1 MGNRLDVV
9 RYVIEYRGDMHA
21 EMTFITSNLRM
32 GGEILK
38 ERYGDRVS
46 SRLQEMCNY
55 LVIKGKDRRKTQKG
69 TPVTDSVKVAQV
81 FGKMHKN
88 IMKSIRNIMGSA
100 QNLANEHWFAETTYT
115 DAQGKRQPMFLMN
128 RDGFS
133 LLTMSLTG
141 EKAMAFKVAFI
152 NAFNKMEETIKGLAP
167 ASPAIPQTFAQ
178 ALRLAAE
185 QAETI
190 ESQQKQIE
198 AQAPKVAFAT
208 AIINSPS
215 SCGIDE
221 LAKILKQNGVDF
233 GEIRLF
239 QWLRDNE
246 YLCSV
251 GTARNQPT
259 QKALDLGLFELKPQT
274 WTNPRTDEVMTTTRT
289 MVTGKG
295 KEYFINKFIYNAERK
310 KSQ

>member
-1 MGNRLDVV
+1 MN
-9 RYVIEYRGDMHA
+9 
-21 EMTFITSNLRM
+21 
-32 GGEILK
+32 EIIQ
-38 ERYGDRVS
+38 S
-46 SRLQEMCNY
+46 SVY
-55 LVIKGKDRRKTQKG
+55 TTQKG
-69 TPVTDSVKVAQV
+69 TPVTDSLKVAKV
-81 FGKMHKN
+81 FGKRHDN
-88 IMKSIRNIMGSA
+88 VLKSIRNICRPK
-100 QNLANEHWFAETTYT
+100 NLGEQSEQSKWFFESSYNDAN
-115 DAQGKRQPMFLMN
+115 GVKRPMYIMN

-133 LLTMSLTG
+133 LLAMGLTG

-152 NAFNKMEETIKGLAP
+152 EQFNRMEASIKELAP
-167 ASPAIPQTFAQ
+167 AATPAIPQTFAQ

-190 ESQQKQIE
+190 EAQQKQLE
-198 AQAPKVAFAT
+198 EQAPKVAFAT

-221 LAKILKQNGVDF
+221 LAKLLKQNGVDM

-239 QWLRDNE
+239 QWLRDND

-259 QKALDLGLFELKPQT
+259 QKALDMGLFELKPQT

-295 KEYFINKFIYNAERK
+295 KQYFINKFIYQQERK
-310 KSQ
+310 SQ

>member
-1 MGNRLDVV
+1 MNDIIQAEVVYKTNR
-9 RYVIEYRGDMHA
+9 
-21 EMTFITSNLRM
+21 
-32 GGEILK
+32 
-38 ERYGDRVS
+38 
-46 SRLQEMCNY
+46 
-55 LVIKGKDRRKTQKG
+55 G
-69 TPVTDSVKVAQV
+69 TPVTDSVKVARV
-81 FGKMHKN
+81 FEKQHKN
-88 IMKSIRNIMGSA
+88 VMKSIRNILGSA
-100 QNLANEHWFAETTYT
+100 QNLANQNWFYETTYT

-152 NAFNKMEETIKGLAP
+152 EQFNRMEQAIKELDP
-167 ASPAIPQTFAQ
+167 ATPAIPQTFAQ

-190 ESQQKQIE
+190 EAQQKQLE

-221 LAKILKQNGVDF
+221 LAKLLKQNGIDM

-239 QWLRDNE
+239 QWLRDKG
-246 YLCSV
+246 YLCNM

-259 QKALDLGLFELKPQT
+259 QKALDMGLFELKPQT
-274 WTNPRTDEVMTTTRT
+274 WTNPKTDEVMTTTRT

-295 KEYFINKFIYNAERK
+295 KEYFINKFLFK
-310 KSQ
+310 QQKGQTL

>member
-1 MGNRLDVV
+1 MNDIIQSEVVYKTNR
-9 RYVIEYRGDMHA
+9 
-21 EMTFITSNLRM
+21 
-32 GGEILK
+32 
-38 ERYGDRVS
+38 
-46 SRLQEMCNY
+46 
-55 LVIKGKDRRKTQKG
+55 G
-69 TPVTDSVKVAQV
+69 TPVTDSVKVARV
-81 FGKMHKN
+81 FEKQHKN
-88 IMKSIRNIMGSA
+88 VMKSIRNILGSA
-100 QNLANEHWFAETTYT
+100 QNLANQKWFAETTYT

-152 NAFNKMEETIKGLAP
+152 DQFNRMEASIKQVAP
-167 ASPAIPQTFAQ
+167 AAPAIPQTFAQ

-190 ESQQKQIE
+190 EAQQKQLE

-221 LAKILKQNGVDF
+221 LAKLLKQNGVDM

-239 QWLRDNE
+239 QWLRDND

-259 QKALDLGLFELKPQT
+259 QKALDMGLFELKPQT
-274 WTNPRTDEVMTTTRT
+274 WTNPKTDEVMTTTRT

-295 KEYFINKFIYNAERK
+295 KEYFINKFLFK
-310 KSQ
+310 QQKGQTL

>member
-1 MGNRLDVV
+1 MNDIIQSEVVYKTNR
-9 RYVIEYRGDMHA
+9 
-21 EMTFITSNLRM
+21 
-32 GGEILK
+32 
-38 ERYGDRVS
+38 
-46 SRLQEMCNY
+46 
-55 LVIKGKDRRKTQKG
+55 G
-69 TPVTDSVKVAQV
+69 TPVTDSVKVARV
-81 FGKMHKN
+81 FEKQHKN
-88 IMKSIRNIMGSA
+88 VMKSIRNSLGSA
-100 QNLANEHWFAETTYT
+100 QNLANQKWFAETTYT

-152 NAFNKMEETIKGLAP
+152 EQFNRMEQAIKELAP
-167 ASPAIPQTFAQ
+167 VTPAIPQTFAQ

-190 ESQQKQIE
+190 EAQQKQLE
-198 AQAPKVAFAT
+198 EQAPKVAFAT

-221 LAKILKQNGVDF
+221 LAKLLKQNGVDM

-239 QWLRDNE
+239 QWLRDND

-259 QKALDLGLFELKPQT
+259 QKALDMGLFELKPQT
-274 WTNPRTDEVMTTTRT
+274 WTNPRTEEVMTTTRT

-295 KEYFINKFIYNAERK
+295 KQYFINKFLYNQQAER
-310 KSQ
+310 

>member
-1 MGNRLDVV
+1 MNDIIQSEVVYKTNR
-9 RYVIEYRGDMHA
+9 
-21 EMTFITSNLRM
+21 
-32 GGEILK
+32 
-38 ERYGDRVS
+38 
-46 SRLQEMCNY
+46 
-55 LVIKGKDRRKTQKG
+55 G
-69 TPVTDSVKVAQV
+69 TPVTDSVKVARV
-81 FGKMHKN
+81 FEKQHKN
-88 IMKSIRNIMGSA
+88 VMKSIRNILGSA
-100 QNLANEHWFAETTYT
+100 KNLAHQNWFAETTYT
-115 DAQGKRQPMFLMN
+115 DAQGKRRPMFLMN

-152 NAFNKMEETIKGLAP
+152 EQFNRMEASIKQVAP
-167 ASPAIPQTFAQ
+167 SAIPQTFAQ

-190 ESQQKQIE
+190 EAQQKQLE
-198 AQAPKVAFAT
+198 EQAPKVAFAT

-221 LAKILKQNGVDF
+221 LAKLLKQNGVDM

-239 QWLRDNE
+239 QWLRDND

-259 QKALDLGLFELKPQT
+259 QKALDMGLFELKPQT

-295 KEYFINKFIYNAERK
+295 KQYFINKFIYQQEREN
-310 KSQ
+310 Q

>member
-1 MGNRLDVV
+1 MNDIIQSEVVYKTNR
-9 RYVIEYRGDMHA
+9 
-21 EMTFITSNLRM
+21 
-32 GGEILK
+32 
-38 ERYGDRVS
+38 
-46 SRLQEMCNY
+46 
-55 LVIKGKDRRKTQKG
+55 G
-69 TPVTDSVKVAQV
+69 TPVTDSVKVARV
-81 FGKMHKN
+81 FEKQHKN
-88 IMKSIRNIMGSA
+88 VMKSIRNILGSA
-100 QNLANEHWFAETTYT
+100 QNLANQKWFAETTYT

-152 NAFNKMEETIKGLAP
+152 EQFNRMEQAIKELAP
-167 ASPAIPQTFAQ
+167 ATPVIPQTFAQ

-190 ESQQKQIE
+190 EAQQKQLE

-221 LAKILKQNGVDF
+221 LAKLLKQNGVDM

-239 QWLRDNE
+239 QWLRDND

-259 QKALDLGLFELKPQT
+259 QKALDMGLFELKPQT
-274 WTNPRTDEVMTTTRT
+274 WTNPKTDEVMTTTRT

-295 KEYFINKFIYNAERK
+295 KEYFINKFLFK
-310 KSQ
+310 QQKGQTL

>member
-1 MGNRLDVV
+1 MNDIIQSEVVYKTNR
-9 RYVIEYRGDMHA
+9 
-21 EMTFITSNLRM
+21 
-32 GGEILK
+32 
-38 ERYGDRVS
+38 
-46 SRLQEMCNY
+46 
-55 LVIKGKDRRKTQKG
+55 G
-69 TPVTDSVKVAQV
+69 TPVTDSVKVARV
-81 FGKMHKN
+81 FEKQHKN
-88 IMKSIRNIMGSA
+88 VMKSIRNILGSA
-100 QNLANEHWFAETTYT
+100 QNLAHQNWFAETTYT

-152 NAFNKMEETIKGLAP
+152 EQFNRMEASIKQVAP
-167 ASPAIPQTFAQ
+167 SAIPQTFAQ

-190 ESQQKQIE
+190 EAQQKQLE
-198 AQAPKVAFAT
+198 EQAPKVAFAT

-221 LAKILKQNGVDF
+221 LAKLLKQNGVDM

-239 QWLRDNE
+239 QWLRDND

-251 GTARNQPT
+251 GTARNQPS
-259 QKALDLGLFELKPQT
+259 QKALDMGLFELKLQT
-274 WTNPRTDEVMTTTRT
+274 WTNPWTEEVMTTTRT

-295 KEYFINKFIYNAERK
+295 KQYFINKFIYKRERV
-310 KSQ
+310 SQ

>member
-1 MGNRLDVV
+1 MN
-9 RYVIEYRGDMHA
+9 
-21 EMTFITSNLRM
+21 
-32 GGEILK
+32 EIIQ
-38 ERYGDRVS
+38 S
-46 SRLQEMCNY
+46 SVY
-55 LVIKGKDRRKTQKG
+55 TTKKG
-69 TPVTDSVKVAQV
+69 TPVTDSVKVARV
-81 FGKMHKN
+81 FDKLHKN
-88 IMKSIRNIMGSA
+88 VMKSIRNILGSA
-100 QNLANEHWFAETTYT
+100 KNLANQNWFAETTYM

-141 EKAMAFKVAFI
+141 EKAMEFKVAFI
-152 NAFNKMEETIKGLAP
+152 EQFNRMEQAIKELAP
-167 ASPAIPQTFAQ
+167 AAIPQTFAQ

-190 ESQQKQIE
+190 EAQQKQLE
-198 AQAPKVAFAT
+198 AQAPRVAFAT

-221 LAKILKQNGVDF
+221 LAKLLKQNGVDM

-246 YLCSV
+246 YLCSL

-259 QKALDLGLFELKPQT
+259 QKALDMGLFELKPQT

-295 KEYFINKFIYNAERK
+295 KQYFINRFIYKRERE
-310 KSQ
+310 SQ

>member
-1 MGNRLDVV
+1 MN
-9 RYVIEYRGDMHA
+9 
-21 EMTFITSNLRM
+21 
-32 GGEILK
+32 EIIQ
-38 ERYGDRVS
+38 S
-46 SRLQEMCNY
+46 SVYTTR
-55 LVIKGKDRRKTQKG
+55 KG
-69 TPVTDSVKVAQV
+69 TPVTDSLKVAKV
-81 FGKMHKN
+81 FGKRHDN
-88 IMKSIRNIMGSA
+88 VLKSIRNICRPKNVGEQAEQSKWFFESSY
-100 QNLANEHWFAETTYT
+100 NDAN
-115 DAQGKRQPMFLMN
+115 GVKRPMYIMN

-133 LLTMSLTG
+133 LLAMGLTG

-152 NAFNKMEETIKGLAP
+152 EQFNRMEQAIKDIAP
-167 ASPAIPQTFAQ
+167 ATPAIPQTFAQ

-190 ESQQKQIE
+190 EAQQKQLE
-198 AQAPKVAFAT
+198 EQAPKVAFAT

-221 LAKILKQNGVDF
+221 LAKLLKQNGVDM

-239 QWLRDNE
+239 QWLRDND

-259 QKALDLGLFELKPQT
+259 QKALDMGLFELKPQT

-295 KEYFINKFIYNAERK
+295 KEYFINKFIYKREREN
-310 KSQ
+310 Q

>member
-1 MGNRLDVV
+1 MN
-9 RYVIEYRGDMHA
+9 
-21 EMTFITSNLRM
+21 
-32 GGEILK
+32 EIIQ
-38 ERYGDRVS
+38 S
-46 SRLQEMCNY
+46 SVY
-55 LVIKGKDRRKTQKG
+55 KTQKG

-141 EKAMAFKVAFI
+141 EKAMAFKVAF
-152 NAFNKMEETIKGLAP
+152 
-167 ASPAIPQTFAQ
+167 
-178 ALRLAAE
+178 
-185 QAETI
+185 
-190 ESQQKQIE
+190 
-198 AQAPKVAFAT
+198 AT

-239 QWLRDNE
+239 QWLRDNDC
-246 YLCSV
+246 LCSV

>member
-1 MGNRLDVV
+1 MNDIIQSEVVYKTNR
-9 RYVIEYRGDMHA
+9 
-21 EMTFITSNLRM
+21 
-32 GGEILK
+32 
-38 ERYGDRVS
+38 
-46 SRLQEMCNY
+46 
-55 LVIKGKDRRKTQKG
+55 G
-69 TPVTDSVKVAQV
+69 TPVTDSVKVARV
-81 FGKMHKN
+81 FEKQHKN
-88 IMKSIRNIMGSA
+88 VMKSIRNILGSA
-100 QNLANEHWFAETTYT
+100 QNLANQKWFSETTYT

-152 NAFNKMEETIKGLAP
+152 EQFNRMEQAIKELAP
-167 ASPAIPQTFAQ
+167 VTPAIPQTCAQ

-190 ESQQKQIE
+190 EAQQKQLE
-198 AQAPKVAFAT
+198 EQAPKVAFAT

-221 LAKILKQNGVDF
+221 LAKLLKQNGVDM

-239 QWLRDNE
+239 QWLRDND

-259 QKALDLGLFELKPQT
+259 QKALDMGLFELKPQT

-295 KEYFINKFIYNAERK
+295 KQYFINKFIYQQERK
-310 KSQ
+310 SQ

>member
-1 MGNRLDVV
+1 MNDIIQAEVVYKTNR
-9 RYVIEYRGDMHA
+9 
-21 EMTFITSNLRM
+21 
-32 GGEILK
+32 
-38 ERYGDRVS
+38 
-46 SRLQEMCNY
+46 
-55 LVIKGKDRRKTQKG
+55 G
-69 TPVTDSVKVAQV
+69 TPVTDSVKVARV
-81 FGKMHKN
+81 FEKQHKN
-88 IMKSIRNIMGSA
+88 VMKSIRNILGSA
-100 QNLANEHWFAETTYT
+100 QNLANQNWFYATTYT

-152 NAFNKMEETIKGLAP
+152 EQFNRMEQAIKELAP
-167 ASPAIPQTFAQ
+167 ATPAIPQTFAQ

-190 ESQQKQIE
+190 EAQQKQLE

-221 LAKILKQNGVDF
+221 LAKLLKQNGIDM

-239 QWLRDNE
+239 QWLRDKG
-246 YLCSV
+246 YLCNM

-259 QKALDLGLFELKPQT
+259 QKALDMGLFELKPQT
-274 WTNPRTDEVMTTTRT
+274 WTNPKTDEVMTTTRT

-295 KEYFINKFIYNAERK
+295 KEYFINKFLFK
-310 KSQ
+310 QQKGQTL

>member
-1 MGNRLDVV
+1 MN
-9 RYVIEYRGDMHA
+9 
-21 EMTFITSNLRM
+21 
-32 GGEILK
+32 EIIQ
-38 ERYGDRVS
+38 S
-46 SRLQEMCNY
+46 SVY
-55 LVIKGKDRRKTQKG
+55 KTQKG

-141 EKAMAFKVAFI
+141 EKAMAFKVAF
-152 NAFNKMEETIKGLAP
+152 
-167 ASPAIPQTFAQ
+167 
-178 ALRLAAE
+178 
-185 QAETI
+185 
-190 ESQQKQIE
+190 
-198 AQAPKVAFAT
+198 
-208 AIINSPS
+208 INSPS

>member
-1 MGNRLDVV
+1 MNDIIQAEVVYKTNR
-9 RYVIEYRGDMHA
+9 
-21 EMTFITSNLRM
+21 
-32 GGEILK
+32 
-38 ERYGDRVS
+38 
-46 SRLQEMCNY
+46 
-55 LVIKGKDRRKTQKG
+55 G
-69 TPVTDSVKVAQV
+69 TPVTDSVKVARV
-81 FGKMHKN
+81 FEKQHKN
-88 IMKSIRNIMGSA
+88 VMKSIRNILGSA
-100 QNLANEHWFAETTYT
+100 QNLANQKWFAETTYT

-152 NAFNKMEETIKGLAP
+152 EQFNRMEQAIKELTP
-167 ASPAIPQTFAQ
+167 ATPAIPQTFAQ

-190 ESQQKQIE
+190 EAQQKQLE

-221 LAKILKQNGVDF
+221 LAKLLKQNGVDM

-239 QWLRDNE
+239 QWLRDND

-259 QKALDLGLFELKPQT
+259 QKALDMGLFELKPQT
-274 WTNPRTDEVMTTTRT
+274 WTNPKTDEVMTTTRT

-295 KEYFINKFIYNAERK
+295 KEYFINKFLFK
-310 KSQ
+310 QQKGQTL

>member
-1 MGNRLDVV
+1 MN
-9 RYVIEYRGDMHA
+9 
-21 EMTFITSNLRM
+21 
-32 GGEILK
+32 EIIQ
-38 ERYGDRVS
+38 S
-46 SRLQEMCNY
+46 SVY
-55 LVIKGKDRRKTQKG
+55 KTQKG

-81 FGKMHKN
+81 FGRLHKN
-88 IMKSIRNIMGSA
+88 VIRSIREIVMSA
-100 QNLANEHWFAETTYT
+100 NLLANDQSFCETTYRDT
-115 DAQGKRQPMFLMN
+115 QGKEQPMYLMT
-128 RDGFS
+128 RDGFCA
-133 LLTMSLTG
+133 LVMRWNG
-141 EKAMAFKVAFI
+141 DKANQFKVAFI
-152 NAFNKMEETIKGLAP
+152 NAFNKMEETIKRLAP
-167 ASPAIPQTFAQ
+167 ATPAIPQTFAQ

-190 ESQQKQIE
+190 EMQQKQIE

-239 QWLRDNE
+239 QWLRDND

-259 QKALDLGLFELKPQT
+259 QKALDLGLFEMKPQT

>member
-1 MGNRLDVV
+1 M
-9 RYVIEYRGDMHA
+9 
-21 EMTFITSNLRM
+21 
-32 GGEILK
+32 
-38 ERYGDRVS
+38 
-46 SRLQEMCNY
+46 
-55 LVIKGKDRRKTQKG
+55 
-69 TPVTDSVKVAQV
+69 TDSVKVAQV

-152 NAFNKMEETIKGLAP
+152 NAFNKMEETIKELAP
-167 ASPAIPQTFAQ
+167 AAPAIPQSFAQ

-221 LAKILKQNGVDF
+221 LAKILKQTAWISEKSGFSNGCATTN
-233 GEIRLF
+233 I
-239 QWLRDNE
+239 
-246 YLCSV
+246 C
-251 GTARNQPT
+251 A
-259 QKALDLGLFELKPQT
+259 ALERHETSQHKKPLT
-274 WTNPRTDEVMTTTRT
+274 LACLN
-289 MVTGKG
+289 
-295 KEYFINKFIYNAERK
+295 
-310 KSQ
+310 

>member
-1 MGNRLDVV
+1 MNGM
-9 RYVIEYRGDMHA
+9 IQ
-21 EMTFITSNLRM
+21 
-32 GGEILK
+32 
-38 ERYGDRVS
+38 S
-46 SRLQEMCNY
+46 SVY
-55 LVIKGKDRRKTQKG
+55 TTQKG
-69 TPVTDSVKVAQV
+69 TPVTDSVKVARV
-81 FGKMHKN
+81 FEKQHKN
-88 IMKSIRNIMGSA
+88 VMKSIRNILGSA
-100 QNLANEHWFAETTYT
+100 KNLANQNWFAETTYM

-152 NAFNKMEETIKGLAP
+152 EQFNRMEQAIKELAP
-167 ASPAIPQTFAQ
+167 ATPAIPQTFAQ

-190 ESQQKQIE
+190 EAQQKQLE
-198 AQAPKVAFAT
+198 EQAPKVAFAT

-221 LAKILKQNGVDF
+221 LAKLLKQNGVDM

-239 QWLRDNE
+239 QWLRDND

-259 QKALDLGLFELKPQT
+259 QKALDMGLFELKPQT
-274 WTNPRTDEVMTTTRT
+274 WTNPKTDEVMTTTRT

-295 KEYFINKFIYNAERK
+295 KEYFINKFLYNQQAER
-310 KSQ
+310 

>member
-1 MGNRLDVV
+1 MNDIIQAEVVYKTNR
-9 RYVIEYRGDMHA
+9 
-21 EMTFITSNLRM
+21 
-32 GGEILK
+32 
-38 ERYGDRVS
+38 
-46 SRLQEMCNY
+46 
-55 LVIKGKDRRKTQKG
+55 G
-69 TPVTDSVKVAQV
+69 TPVTDSVKVARV
-81 FGKMHKN
+81 FEKQHKN
-88 IMKSIRNIMGSA
+88 VMKSIRNILGSA
-100 QNLANEHWFAETTYT
+100 QNLANQNWFYETTYT

-152 NAFNKMEETIKGLAP
+152 EQFNRMEQAIKELAP
-167 ASPAIPQTFAQ
+167 ATPAIPQTFAQ

-190 ESQQKQIE
+190 EAQQKQLE
-198 AQAPKVAFAT
+198 AQTPKVAFAT

-221 LAKILKQNGVDF
+221 LAKLLKQNGIDM

-239 QWLRDNE
+239 QWLRDKG
-246 YLCSV
+246 YLCNM

-259 QKALDLGLFELKPQT
+259 QKALDMGLFELKPQT
-274 WTNPRTDEVMTTTRT
+274 WTNPKTDEVMTTTRT

-295 KEYFINKFIYNAERK
+295 KEYFINKFLFK
-310 KSQ
+310 QQKGQTL

>member
-1 MGNRLDVV
+1 MNDIIQSEVVYKTNR
-9 RYVIEYRGDMHA
+9 
-21 EMTFITSNLRM
+21 
-32 GGEILK
+32 
-38 ERYGDRVS
+38 
-46 SRLQEMCNY
+46 
-55 LVIKGKDRRKTQKG
+55 G
-69 TPVTDSVKVAQV
+69 TPVTDSVKVARV
-81 FGKMHKN
+81 FEKQHKN
-88 IMKSIRNIMGSA
+88 VMKSIRNILGSA
-100 QNLANEHWFAETTYT
+100 QNLANQKWFAETTYT

-152 NAFNKMEETIKGLAP
+152 EQFNRMEQAIKELAP
-167 ASPAIPQTFAQ
+167 ATPAIPQTFAQ

-190 ESQQKQIE
+190 EAQQKQLE

-221 LAKILKQNGVDF
+221 LAKLLKQNGVDM

-239 QWLRDNE
+239 QWLRDND

-259 QKALDLGLFELKPQT
+259 QKALEMGLFELKPQT
-274 WTNPRTDEVMTTTRT
+274 WTNPKTDEVMTTTRT

-295 KEYFINKFIYNAERK
+295 KEYFINKFLFKQQKGQAL
-310 KSQ
+310 

>member
-1 MGNRLDVV
+1 MNDIIQAEVVYKTNR
-9 RYVIEYRGDMHA
+9 
-21 EMTFITSNLRM
+21 
-32 GGEILK
+32 
-38 ERYGDRVS
+38 
-46 SRLQEMCNY
+46 
-55 LVIKGKDRRKTQKG
+55 G
-69 TPVTDSVKVAQV
+69 TPVTDSVKVARV
-81 FGKMHKN
+81 FEKQHKN
-88 IMKSIRNIMGSA
+88 VMKSIRNILRSA
-100 QNLANEHWFAETTYT
+100 QNLANQKWFAETTYT

-152 NAFNKMEETIKGLAP
+152 EQFNRMEQAIKELAP
-167 ASPAIPQTFAQ
+167 ATPAIPQTFAQ

-190 ESQQKQIE
+190 EAQQKQLE

-221 LAKILKQNGVDF
+221 LAKLLKQNGVDM

-239 QWLRDNE
+239 QWLRE
-246 YLCSV
+246 KGYLCNL

-259 QKALDLGLFELKPQT
+259 QKALEMGLFELKPQT
-274 WTNPRTDEVMTTTRT
+274 WTNPKTDEVMTTTRT

-295 KEYFINKFIYNAERK
+295 KEYFINKFLFK
-310 KSQ
+310 QQKGQTL

>member
-1 MGNRLDVV
+1 MNDIIQAEVVYKTNR
-9 RYVIEYRGDMHA
+9 
-21 EMTFITSNLRM
+21 
-32 GGEILK
+32 
-38 ERYGDRVS
+38 
-46 SRLQEMCNY
+46 
-55 LVIKGKDRRKTQKG
+55 G
-69 TPVTDSVKVAQV
+69 TPVTDSVKVARV
-81 FGKMHKN
+81 FEKQHKN
-88 IMKSIRNIMGSA
+88 VMKSIRNILGSA
-100 QNLANEHWFAETTYT
+100 QNLANQKWFAETTYT

-152 NAFNKMEETIKGLAP
+152 EQFNRMEQAIKELAP
-167 ASPAIPQTFAQ
+167 VTPAIPQTFAQ

-190 ESQQKQIE
+190 EAQQKQLE

-221 LAKILKQNGVDF
+221 LAKLLKQNGIDM

-239 QWLRDNE
+239 QWLRDKG
-246 YLCSV
+246 YLCNM

-259 QKALDLGLFELKPQT
+259 QKALDMGLFELKPQT
-274 WTNPRTDEVMTTTRT
+274 WTNPKTDEVMTTTRT

-295 KEYFINKFIYNAERK
+295 KEYFINKFLFK
-310 KSQ
+310 QQKGQTL

>member
-1 MGNRLDVV
+1 MN
-9 RYVIEYRGDMHA
+9 
-21 EMTFITSNLRM
+21 
-32 GGEILK
+32 EIIQ
-38 ERYGDRVS
+38 S
-46 SRLQEMCNY
+46 SVY
-55 LVIKGKDRRKTQKG
+55 KTQKG

-88 IMKSIRNIMGSA
+88 IMKSIRNIMGLA

-152 NAFNKMEETIKGLAP
+152 EQFNRMEASIKELAP
-167 ASPAIPQTFAQ
+167 AATPAIPQTFAQ

-190 ESQQKQIE
+190 EAQQKQLE
-198 AQAPKVAFAT
+198 EQAPKVAFAT

-221 LAKILKQNGVDF
+221 LAKLLKQNGVDM

-239 QWLRDNE
+239 QWLRDND

-259 QKALDLGLFELKPQT
+259 QKALDMGLFELKPQT
-274 WTNPRTDEVMTTTRT
+274 WTNPRTEEVMTTTRT

-295 KEYFINKFIYNAERK
+295 KEYFINKFIYKREREN
-310 KSQ
+310 Q

>member
-1 MGNRLDVV
+1 MNDIIQAEVVYKTNR
-9 RYVIEYRGDMHA
+9 
-21 EMTFITSNLRM
+21 
-32 GGEILK
+32 
-38 ERYGDRVS
+38 
-46 SRLQEMCNY
+46 
-55 LVIKGKDRRKTQKG
+55 G
-69 TPVTDSVKVAQV
+69 TPVTDSVKVARV
-81 FGKMHKN
+81 FEKQHKN
-88 IMKSIRNIMGSA
+88 VMKSIRNILGSA
-100 QNLANEHWFAETTYT
+100 QNLANQKWFAETTYT

-152 NAFNKMEETIKGLAP
+152 EQFNRMEQAIKELAP
-167 ASPAIPQTFAQ
+167 ATPAIPQTFAQ

-190 ESQQKQIE
+190 EAQQKQLE

-221 LAKILKQNGVDF
+221 LAKLLKQNGIDM

-239 QWLRDNE
+239 QWLRDKG
-246 YLCSV
+246 YLCNM

-259 QKALDLGLFELKPQT
+259 QKALDMGLFELKPQT
-274 WTNPRTDEVMTTTRT
+274 WTNPKTDEVMTTTRT

-295 KEYFINKFIYNAERK
+295 KEYFINKFLFK
-310 KSQ
+310 QQKGQTL

>member
-1 MGNRLDVV
+1 MNDIIQAEVVYKTNR
-9 RYVIEYRGDMHA
+9 
-21 EMTFITSNLRM
+21 
-32 GGEILK
+32 
-38 ERYGDRVS
+38 
-46 SRLQEMCNY
+46 
-55 LVIKGKDRRKTQKG
+55 G
-69 TPVTDSVKVAQV
+69 TPVTDSVKVARV
-81 FGKMHKN
+81 FEKQHKN
-88 IMKSIRNIMGSA
+88 VMKSIRNILRSA
-100 QNLANEHWFAETTYT
+100 QNLANQKWFAETTYT

-152 NAFNKMEETIKGLAP
+152 EQFNRMEQAIKELAP
-167 ASPAIPQTFAQ
+167 ATPAIPQTFAQ

-190 ESQQKQIE
+190 EAQQKQLE

-221 LAKILKQNGVDF
+221 LAKLLKQNGVDM

-239 QWLRDNE
+239 QWLRDND

-259 QKALDLGLFELKPQT
+259 QKALDMGLFELKPQT
-274 WTNPRTDEVMTTTRT
+274 WTNPKTDEVMTTTRT

-295 KEYFINKFIYNAERK
+295 KEYFINKFLFKQQKGQAL
-310 KSQ
+310 

>member
-1 MGNRLDVV
+1 MN
-9 RYVIEYRGDMHA
+9 
-21 EMTFITSNLRM
+21 
-32 GGEILK
+32 EIIQ
-38 ERYGDRVS
+38 S
-46 SRLQEMCNY
+46 SVY
-55 LVIKGKDRRKTQKG
+55 KTQKG

-81 FGKMHKN
+81 FGRLHKN
-88 IMKSIRNIMGSA
+88 VIRSIREIIMSA
-100 QNLANEHWFAETTYT
+100 NLLANDQSFCETTYRDT
-115 DAQGKRQPMFLMN
+115 QGKEQPMYLMT
-128 RDGFS
+128 RDGFCA
-133 LLTMSLTG
+133 LVMRWNG
-141 EKAMAFKVAFI
+141 DKANQFKVAFI
-152 NAFNKMEETIKGLAP
+152 NAFNKMEETIKRLAP
-167 ASPAIPQTFAQ
+167 ATPAIPQTFAQ

-190 ESQQKQIE
+190 EMQQKQIE

-239 QWLRDNE
+239 QWLRDND

-259 QKALDLGLFELKPQT
+259 QKALDLGLFEMKPQT

>member
-1 MGNRLDVV
+1 
-9 RYVIEYRGDMHA
+9 
-21 EMTFITSNLRM
+21 
-32 GGEILK
+32 
-38 ERYGDRVS
+38 
-46 SRLQEMCNY
+46 
-55 LVIKGKDRRKTQKG
+55 
-69 TPVTDSVKVAQV
+69 
-81 FGKMHKN
+81 
-88 IMKSIRNIMGSA
+88 
-100 QNLANEHWFAETTYT
+100 
-115 DAQGKRQPMFLMN
+115 
-128 RDGFS
+128 
-133 LLTMSLTG
+133 
-141 EKAMAFKVAFI
+141 MAFKVAFI
-152 NAFNKMEETIKGLAP
+152 NAFNKMEETIKELAP

>member
-1 MGNRLDVV
+1 MNDIIQAEVVYKTNR
-9 RYVIEYRGDMHA
+9 
-21 EMTFITSNLRM
+21 
-32 GGEILK
+32 
-38 ERYGDRVS
+38 
-46 SRLQEMCNY
+46 
-55 LVIKGKDRRKTQKG
+55 G
-69 TPVTDSVKVAQV
+69 TPVTDSVKVARV
-81 FGKMHKN
+81 FEKQHKN
-88 IMKSIRNIMGSA
+88 VMKSIRNILGSA
-100 QNLANEHWFAETTYT
+100 QNLANQKWFAETTYM

-152 NAFNKMEETIKGLAP
+152 EQFNRMEQTIKELAP
-167 ASPAIPQTFAQ
+167 AAPAIPQTFAQ

-190 ESQQKQIE
+190 EAQQKQLE

-221 LAKILKQNGVDF
+221 LAKLLKQNGIDM

-239 QWLRDNE
+239 QWLRE
-246 YLCSV
+246 KGYLCNL

-259 QKALDLGLFELKPQT
+259 QKALEMGLFELKPQT
-274 WTNPRTDEVMTTTRT
+274 WTNPKTDEVMTTTRT

-295 KEYFINKFIYNAERK
+295 KEYFINKFLFKQQKGQAL
-310 KSQ
+310 

>member
-1 MGNRLDVV
+1 MNDIIQAEVVYKTNR
-9 RYVIEYRGDMHA
+9 
-21 EMTFITSNLRM
+21 
-32 GGEILK
+32 
-38 ERYGDRVS
+38 
-46 SRLQEMCNY
+46 
-55 LVIKGKDRRKTQKG
+55 G
-69 TPVTDSVKVAQV
+69 TPVTDSVKVARV
-81 FGKMHKN
+81 FEKQHKN
-88 IMKSIRNIMGSA
+88 VMKSIRNILGSA
-100 QNLANEHWFAETTYT
+100 QNLANQNWFYETTYT

-152 NAFNKMEETIKGLAP
+152 EQFNRMEQAIKELAP
-167 ASPAIPQTFAQ
+167 ATPAIPQTFAQ

-190 ESQQKQIE
+190 EAQQKLLE

-221 LAKILKQNGVDF
+221 LAKLLKQNGIDM

-239 QWLRDNE
+239 QWLRE
-246 YLCSV
+246 KGYLCNL

-259 QKALDLGLFELKPQT
+259 QKALEMGLFELKPQT
-274 WTNPRTDEVMTTTRT
+274 WTNPKTDEVMTTTRT

-295 KEYFINKFIYNAERK
+295 KEYFINKFLFKQQKGQAL
-310 KSQ
+310 

>member
-1 MGNRLDVV
+1 MNDIIQSEVVYKTNR
-9 RYVIEYRGDMHA
+9 
-21 EMTFITSNLRM
+21 
-32 GGEILK
+32 
-38 ERYGDRVS
+38 
-46 SRLQEMCNY
+46 
-55 LVIKGKDRRKTQKG
+55 G
-69 TPVTDSVKVAQV
+69 TPVTDSVKVARV
-81 FGKMHKN
+81 FEKQHKN
-88 IMKSIRNIMGSA
+88 VMKSIRNILGSA
-100 QNLANEHWFAETTYT
+100 QNLANQKWFAETTYT

-152 NAFNKMEETIKGLAP
+152 EQFNRMEQAIKELAP
-167 ASPAIPQTFAQ
+167 ATPAIPQTFAQ

-190 ESQQKQIE
+190 EAQQKQLE

-221 LAKILKQNGVDF
+221 LAKLLKQNGVDM

-239 QWLRDNE
+239 QWLRDND

-259 QKALDLGLFELKPQT
+259 QKALDMGLFELKPQT
-274 WTNPRTDEVMTTTRT
+274 WTNPKTDEVMTTTRT

-295 KEYFINKFIYNAERK
+295 KGYFINKFLFK
-310 KSQ
+310 QQKGQTL

>member
-1 MGNRLDVV
+1 MNDIIQAEVVYKTNR
-9 RYVIEYRGDMHA
+9 
-21 EMTFITSNLRM
+21 
-32 GGEILK
+32 
-38 ERYGDRVS
+38 
-46 SRLQEMCNY
+46 
-55 LVIKGKDRRKTQKG
+55 G
-69 TPVTDSVKVAQV
+69 TPVTDSVKVARV
-81 FGKMHKN
+81 FEKQHKN
-88 IMKSIRNIMGSA
+88 VMKSIRNILGSA
-100 QNLANEHWFAETTYT
+100 QNLANQKWFAETTYT

-152 NAFNKMEETIKGLAP
+152 EQFNRMEQAIKELAP
-167 ASPAIPQTFAQ
+167 ATPAIPQTFAQ

-190 ESQQKQIE
+190 EAQQKQLE

-221 LAKILKQNGVDF
+221 LAKLLKQNGVDM

-239 QWLRDNE
+239 QWLRDND

-259 QKALDLGLFELKPQT
+259 QKALDMGLFELKPQT

-295 KEYFINKFIYNAERK
+295 KQYFINKFIYQQERK
-310 KSQ
+310 SQ

>member
-1 MGNRLDVV
+1 MNDIIQSEVVYKTNR
-9 RYVIEYRGDMHA
+9 
-21 EMTFITSNLRM
+21 
-32 GGEILK
+32 
-38 ERYGDRVS
+38 
-46 SRLQEMCNY
+46 
-55 LVIKGKDRRKTQKG
+55 G
-69 TPVTDSVKVAQV
+69 TPVTDSVKVARV
-81 FGKMHKN
+81 FEKQHKN
-88 IMKSIRNIMGSA
+88 VMKSIRNILGSA
-100 QNLANEHWFAETTYT
+100 QNLANQKWFAETTYT

-152 NAFNKMEETIKGLAP
+152 EQFNRMEQAIKELAP
-167 ASPAIPQTFAQ
+167 ATPAIPQTFAQ

-190 ESQQKQIE
+190 EAQQKQLE

-221 LAKILKQNGVDF
+221 LAKLLKQNGVDM

-239 QWLRDNE
+239 QWLRDNDH
-246 YLCSV
+246 LCSV

-259 QKALDLGLFELKPQT
+259 QKALDMGLFELKPQT
-274 WTNPRTDEVMTTTRT
+274 WTNPKTDEVMTTTRT

-295 KEYFINKFIYNAERK
+295 KEYFINKFLFK
-310 KSQ
+310 QQKGQTL

>member
-1 MGNRLDVV
+1 MNDIIQSEVVYKTNR
-9 RYVIEYRGDMHA
+9 
-21 EMTFITSNLRM
+21 
-32 GGEILK
+32 
-38 ERYGDRVS
+38 
-46 SRLQEMCNY
+46 
-55 LVIKGKDRRKTQKG
+55 G
-69 TPVTDSVKVAQV
+69 TPVTDSVKVARV
-81 FGKMHKN
+81 FEKQHKN
-88 IMKSIRNIMGSA
+88 VMKSIRNILGSA
-100 QNLANEHWFAETTYT
+100 QNLANQKWFAETTYT

-152 NAFNKMEETIKGLAP
+152 EQFNRMEQAIKELAP
-167 ASPAIPQTFAQ
+167 ATPAIPQTFAQ

-190 ESQQKQIE
+190 EAQQKQLE
-198 AQAPKVAFAT
+198 EQAPKVAFAT
-208 AIINSPS
+208 SIINSPS

-221 LAKILKQNGVDF
+221 LAKLLKQNGVDM

-239 QWLRDNE
+239 QWLRDND

-259 QKALDLGLFELKPQT
+259 QKALDMGLFELKPQT
-274 WTNPRTDEVMTTTRT
+274 WTNPRTEEVMTTTRT

-295 KEYFINKFIYNAERK
+295 KQYFINKFLYNQQAER
-310 KSQ
+310 